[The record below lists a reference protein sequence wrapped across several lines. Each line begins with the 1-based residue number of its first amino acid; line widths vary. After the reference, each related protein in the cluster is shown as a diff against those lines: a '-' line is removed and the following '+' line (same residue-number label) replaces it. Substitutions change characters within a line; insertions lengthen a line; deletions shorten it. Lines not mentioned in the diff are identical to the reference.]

1 MSDTEVWAS
10 QEGRGVAVMG
20 QACQRERTDRGR
32 EGERERVLPSYPAQ
46 INKESKSRGEEA
58 EKNFCGF

>member
-10 QEGRGVAVMG
+10 QQGEGGAVMG
-20 QACQRERTDRGR
+20 QACQRERGR
-32 EGERERVLPSYPAQ
+32 ERERERVLPSYPAR
-46 INKESKSRGEEA
+46 INKEAKSRGEEA